1 MRHRRN
7 PRRRRRKTRSVP
19 LAWRALAARW
29 PGGAWIGPCPGGPCA
44 FARFATKVQLPELLG
59 LPAYFRSAWLLTKNI
74 RNFYSSL
81 GCFTQISMDAI
92 PLKFVPQLSNE
103 YVFYLLGHVYLI
115 CWSIFVHHW
124 PVSSTAPLCY
134 LLIWQRAWKMRSLG
148 LNELIEKL
156 HEHLTPYQRDCTNT
170 SHLEVVKSLNF

>member
-1 MRHRRN
+1 VSGWVVRFRAFRH
-7 PRRRRRKTRSVP
+7 KS
-19 LAWRALAARW
+19 AIARTV
-29 PGGAWIGPCPGGPCA
+29 GPACI
-44 FARFATKVQLPELLG
+44 
-59 LPAYFRSAWLLTKNI
+59 FRSAWLLTKNI
-74 RNFYSSL
+74 RHFYSSL

-134 LLIWQRAWKMRSLG
+134 LLIWQRAWNMRSLG